1 MGTSQKIK
9 LAENLNRLMASQKLT
24 VTSAARKVGMNK
36 STLHNYC
43 NGVIPRNLPKIK
55 ELADLLEVSLSELI
69 FGQDSGPAN
78 INLSDGIEGKFEV
91 TIRRVDRLTKGEPKR

>member
-69 FGQDSGPAN
+69 FGHESESTN
-78 INLSDGIEGKFEV
+78 VNLSDGIEGKFEV

>member
-69 FGQDSGPAN
+69 FGQDIETTN

-91 TIRRVDRLTKGEPKR
+91 TIRRVERPSKGEPKR